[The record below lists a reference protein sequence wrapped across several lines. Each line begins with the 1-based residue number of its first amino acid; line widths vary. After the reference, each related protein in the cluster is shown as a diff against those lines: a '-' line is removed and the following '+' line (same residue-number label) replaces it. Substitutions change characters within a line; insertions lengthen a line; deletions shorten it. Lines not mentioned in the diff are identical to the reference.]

1 MTFLTLNRRKIS
13 LLAFST
19 PSLSTNLLLFF
30 QTQTMTTVTCSP
42 SLADIRALQADNL
55 DRLRDS
61 LQQIN
66 IRDVVPLL
74 VARNVLRSYEMGALY
89 AKGSDEQVDA
99 LIDLLKTKNH
109 WVGPLTDALIR
120 NGKAPIA
127 KILLELQNGK

>member
-1 MTFLTLNRRKIS
+1 MLHFPEFFYLKIFYHS
-13 LLAFST
+13 RNIKNKT
-19 PSLSTNLLLFF
+19 
-30 QTQTMTTVTCSP
+30 TMATVSCSP

>member
-1 MTFLTLNRRKIS
+1 
-13 LLAFST
+13 
-19 PSLSTNLLLFF
+19 
-30 QTQTMTTVTCSP
+30 MTTVTCSP

>member
-1 MTFLTLNRRKIS
+1 
-13 LLAFST
+13 
-19 PSLSTNLLLFF
+19 
-30 QTQTMTTVTCSP
+30 MTTVSCSP

-55 DRLRDS
+55 DRLRDT

-66 IRDVVPLL
+66 IKDVVPLL

-89 AKGSDEQVDA
+89 AKNSSEEQVDA
-99 LIDLLKTKNH
+99 LIALLKTKNH

-127 KILLELQNGK
+127 KLLIELQNGK